1 MADLL
6 GLSARIID
14 SGSADEAVN
23 RVTQELSELADGVAL
38 VESFSH
44 VVAFG
49 TDEGLVLF
57 DSSGVATAAEVV
69 EAVRGWS
76 TSAVHTIVYTH
87 GHLDHVGG
95 SGAFVADAERRG
107 HPRPR
112 FVAQERVRDR
122 LARYRLTDGWNAA
135 INERQFGWLRS
146 TPMGLGGGGRRLLPD
161 SVADPDLTYRDT
173 ERLQVGG
180 LDFELRHGL
189 GETDDHTWTWVP
201 SARAVCCGDFLI
213 WNFPNAGNPQKV
225 QRYPREWA
233 LALREMAAVEPE
245 LLLPAHGLPIS
256 GTGRIQRVLL
266 DVATT
271 LEDLVERTLEMMNAG
286 ATLDEVLQQVSV
298 PAETLARPY
307 LRPLY
312 DEPEFVVR
320 NIWRLYGGWWD
331 ANPARLKPAPDRAVA
346 SEVATLAGGV
356 ETLVRRAGELAS
368 AGELRLAAQLAEWA
382 AQAAPDSREAHEIRA
397 RVYEARKQAESSLMA
412 KGIFA
417 GAASQSRTFLDRQQ
431 PG

>member
-146 TPMGLGGGGRRLLPD
+146 TPMGLGGGGRRFLPD

-271 LEDLVERTLEMMNAG
+271 LEDLVERTLEMM
-286 ATLDEVLQQVSV
+286 
-298 PAETLARPY
+298 
-307 LRPLY
+307 
-312 DEPEFVVR
+312 
-320 NIWRLYGGWWD
+320 
-331 ANPARLKPAPDRAVA
+331 K
-346 SEVATLAGGV
+346 
-356 ETLVRRAGELAS
+356 VRRAGVRGAQH
-368 AGELRLAAQLAEWA
+368 LAALRGMVGRQPGPAE
-382 AQAAPDSREAHEIRA
+382 
-397 RVYEARKQAESSLMA
+397 
-412 KGIFA
+412 A
-417 GAASQSRTFLDRQQ
+417 GARPGGGVGGGDPRRRGRNPGPARWRAGLRRGTAPGRPARRVGRPGGSRQQ
-431 PG
+431 GGARDPGAGIRGPQAGRVVAYGQGHIRRRGQPVPDFPRSAAAGLSACGA

>member
-6 GLSARIID
+6 ALSARIID
-14 SGSADEAVN
+14 SGVVDEPVN

-44 VVAFG
+44 VVAFRTG
-49 TDEGLVLF
+49 EGLVLF
-57 DSSGVATAAEVV
+57 DSSGVSTGAAVV
-69 EAVRGWS
+69 EALRGWS
-76 TSAVHTIVYTH
+76 GDPVHTLVYTH

-95 SGAFVADAERRG
+95 SGAFVADAGRRG
-107 HPRPR
+107 DPRPR

-122 LARYRLTDGWNAA
+122 LARYRLTDGWNAT

-146 TPMGLGGGGRRLLPD
+146 SPLGVGGGRQRFLPD
-161 SVADPDLTYRDT
+161 SVAEPDLTYR
-173 ERLQVGG
+173 ELQRLDIGG
-180 LDFELRHGL
+180 VEFELHHGR

-225 QRYPREWA
+225 QRYPSEWA
-233 LALREMAAVEPE
+233 AALRDMAAMEPE
-245 LLLPAHGLPIS
+245 LLLPAHGLPIAGAS
-256 GTGRIQRVLL
+256 RIREVLL
-266 DVATT
+266 EVAGT
-271 LEDLVERTLEMMNAG
+271 LEDLVERTLEMMNGG
-286 ATLDEVLQQVSV
+286 ATLDEILQQVVV
-298 PAETLARPY
+298 PPETLALPY

-331 ANPARLKPAPDRAVA
+331 ANPARLKPATDREVA
-346 SEVATLAGGV
+346 SEVATLAGGA
-356 ETLVRRAGELAS
+356 EALAERAAQLCS
-368 AGELRLAAQLAEWA
+368 AGDLRLAAQLAEWA
-382 AQAAPDSREAHEIRA
+382 AQAAPDSERAHEVRA
-397 RVYEARKQAESSLMA
+397 RVYEARKEAESSLMA

-417 GAASQSRTFLDRQQ
+417 GAARQSRAVLDR
-431 PG
+431 PSG